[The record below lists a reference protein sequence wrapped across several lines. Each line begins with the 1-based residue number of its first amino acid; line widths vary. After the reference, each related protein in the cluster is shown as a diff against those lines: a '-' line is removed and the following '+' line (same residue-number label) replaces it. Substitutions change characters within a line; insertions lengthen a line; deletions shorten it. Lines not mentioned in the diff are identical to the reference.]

1 MALMGEQI
9 AGTQRQPAYVR
20 FQNNTCYRIEI
31 NWINYQKKEQTYCI
45 LDPKKFVDANTFS
58 THKWVFREYAS
69 KCQMVVAGREVFVA
83 TPWVEEHKRLEFKH
97 PINVPLRT
105 RVIIEMTVLDLRQL
119 CLLKLS
125 YLLKTKEDIMTLE
138 IPKTLQNEL
147 IEMISNIET
156 S

>member
-1 MALMGEQI
+1 
-9 AGTQRQPAYVR
+9 
-20 FQNNTCYRIEI
+20 
-31 NWINYQKKEQTYCI
+31 
-45 LDPKKFVDANTFS
+45 
-58 THKWVFREYAS
+58 
-69 KCQMVVAGREVFVA
+69 MVVAGREVFIA

-125 YLLKTKEDIMTLE
+125 YILKTKEDIMTLE